1 MKDKL
6 KTENTSYLV
15 SMDER
20 RGIGQGKQG
29 VCHGAKKEI
38 AKQVFYNID
47 KLINSISANNS

>member
-1 MKDKL
+1 
-6 KTENTSYLV
+6 
-15 SMDER
+15 MDER

-47 KLINSISANNS
+47 KFINSISANNS